1 MKQAPVKTEHKIILD
16 WISKDASVL
25 DLGCGDGE
33 LLALLISEK
42 QVHAQGIELSETAI
56 HRCVAQGLSV
66 FQQDIDTGLSEYAD
80 NSFDYVILNQTL
92 QQVKKPDFVL
102 KEALRVGKKV
112 IVGFP
117 NFVQAS
123 ARLQI
128 FFKGRVPVT
137 KALPYEW
144 YDTPNLHFLGIAD
157 FKDYCKKR
165 NIHIEDSAFIRK
177 NAKLGCFQTCLR
189 KLDYF
194 FYPHD
199 NLIFPK
205 LFKGNWN
212 NCCCVATTTQF

>member
-1 MKQAPVKTEHKIILD
+1 MISIKQEIKAEHRVILN
-16 WISKDASVL
+16 WIGKEASVL

-33 LLALLISEK
+33 LLSLLITGK
-42 QVHAQGIELSETAI
+42 QVHAQGVELSETSI

-92 QQVKKPDFVL
+92 QQVKKPDFAL

-123 ARLQI
+123 ARFQI
-128 FFKGRVPVT
+128 LRGKVPVT

-157 FKDYCKKR
+157 FKAYCKKR
-165 NIHIEDSAFIRK
+165 NVKIEDSAFIRK
-177 NAKLGCFQTCLR
+177 NGFV
-189 KLDYF
+189 
-194 FYPHD
+194 
-199 NLIFPK
+199 K
-205 LFKGNWN
+205 LFANLFAETGLFLCSK
-212 NCCCVATTTQF
+212 

>member
-1 MKQAPVKTEHKIILD
+1 MTASTAKISHKIILN
-16 WISKDASVL
+16 WVSKEASVL

-33 LLALLISEK
+33 LLALLIKEK

-56 HRCVAQGLSV
+56 QRCVAEGLSV

-92 QQVKKPDFVL
+92 QQVKKPDFAL
-102 KEALRVGKKV
+102 KEALRVGKRV

-117 NFVQAS
+117 NFVHIS

-128 FFKGRVPVT
+128 LKGRVPVT

-144 YDTPNLHFLGIAD
+144 YDTPNLHFLAIAD

-165 NIHIEDSAFIRK
+165 NIHIENSAFIRK
-177 NAKLGCFQTCLR
+177 NGTV
-189 KLDYF
+189 
-194 FYPHD
+194 
-199 NLIFPK
+199 K
-205 LFKGNWN
+205 LFPNLFAEIGLFLLN
-212 NCCCVATTTQF
+212 AI